1 MPVQVDDLGREHGA
15 MLGGGVQEPL
25 LVDPDPDHTIKP
37 GRVINHRVRVLGD
50 RRLGGVPTDSEL
62 CCRRGDRE
70 PVDVHHLGQP
80 APRPPGQRRPWSD
93 RVDMLGPC
101 AHRAQ
106 CFAAQPTAPGEHQ
119 HRRRPRDR
127 QIPHLCALS
136 AMTDRTHPTRRAP
149 RPISLGLHQQP
160 PLAVAQHLRAH
171 DQSGH
176 PDERGRVVATV
187 IHGQGSLLQQ
197 TSDICRM
204 ARPLAALVDPNQPG
218 PNLTPPHTSSRR
230 AP

>member
-15 MLGGGVQEPL
+15 MLGGGVQEPF

-80 APRPPGQRRPWSD
+80 VPRPPGQRRPWSD

-127 QIPHLCALS
+127 QIPHLSRAFGH
-136 AMTDRTHPTRRAP
+136 DRSHAPHTTGTTPDQPRSPPTATTRRRAAPAP
-149 RPISLGLHQQP
+149 R
-160 PLAVAQHLRAH
+160 
-171 DQSGH
+171 
-176 PDERGRVVATV
+176 
-187 IHGQGSLLQQ
+187 
-197 TSDICRM
+197 
-204 ARPLAALVDPNQPG
+204 RPVRP
-218 PNLTPPHTSSRR
+218 SRR
-230 AP
+230 ARSRRRYRDSWTRVSPSADVRHLQNGEALGRAGGSQSTRTQPHTTPHLIA